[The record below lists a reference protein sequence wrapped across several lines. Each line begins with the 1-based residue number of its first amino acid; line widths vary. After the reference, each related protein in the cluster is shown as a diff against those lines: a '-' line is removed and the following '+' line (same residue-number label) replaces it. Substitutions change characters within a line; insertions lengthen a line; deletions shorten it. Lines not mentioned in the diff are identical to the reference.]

1 MLRNFAIAVIAALS
15 TATAALAEDSVTQTV
30 VITDFG
36 YFPMVTYLNAGDT
49 VIFSNQT
56 DSAQSVMAVRE
67 LETDVPQWETG
78 SLAPLET
85 YSMVVT
91 TDTVLQFE
99 TSFGNEVNGEFSFD
113 EPVLN

>member
-1 MLRNFAIAVIAALS
+1 MLRNFAFAAIAALT
-15 TATAALAEDSVTQTV
+15 TATGALAEDSVTQTV

-36 YFPMVTYLNAGDT
+36 YFPMVTYLDEGDT

-56 DSAQSVMAVRE
+56 DSAQNVMAVRE

-85 YSMVVT
+85 YSLIIN